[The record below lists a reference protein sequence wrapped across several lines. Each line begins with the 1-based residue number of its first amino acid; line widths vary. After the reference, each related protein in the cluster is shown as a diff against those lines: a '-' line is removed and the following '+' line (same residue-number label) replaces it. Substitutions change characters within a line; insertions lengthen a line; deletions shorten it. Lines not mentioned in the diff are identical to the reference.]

1 MDPRPYGEI
10 YTLTCLVT
18 GKLYV
23 GQTTVGVMKRWS
35 DHIFGAAKH
44 ACLGQAIVKYGRDA
58 FHVAVVDTATDQSD
72 LDAKE
77 VMWIA
82 HLNTMSPNGYNL
94 TEGGTNGSGGR
105 RSQETRERMR
115 QARLGK
121 KLTPES
127 KLKVGLA
134 SQGRK
139 FSLEVRQKLSGMR
152 TGVPRK
158 ESTKQKIRE
167 ALMGHPVSPEAKE
180 KMRVRRTG
188 KKQSPEAIEKTRLA
202 NTGSKRSEETKEKMR
217 LACIGKTATPEAK
230 ANMAKAQ
237 KARRAKDKAAN
248 QKDRQ

>member
-1 MDPRPYGEI
+1 MDLRPYGEI

-35 DHIFGAAKH
+35 DHILGAAKH

-58 FHVAVVDTATDQSD
+58 FQVAVVDTATDQSD

-82 HLNTMSPNGYNL
+82 HLNTMAPNGYNL
-94 TEGGTNGSGGR
+94 TEGGTNGGGGR

-121 KLTPES
+121 KLTPEA

-134 SQGRK
+134 SKGRK
-139 FSLEVRQKLSGMR
+139 FSPEVRKRLSEMR

-158 ESTKQKIRE
+158 QSTKQKIRE
-167 ALMGHPVSPEAKE
+167 AKLGTHHSSEAKE
-180 KMRVRRTG
+180 KMRVAHLGTHP
-188 KKQSPEAIEKTRLA
+188 SPDAIEKTRQA
-202 NTGSKRSEETKEKMR
+202 NLGSTRSEETKAKMR
-217 LACIGKTATPEAK
+217 AAQIGKPRTPEAK
-230 ANMAKAQ
+230 ANMSKAQ
-237 KARRAKDKAAN
+237 KTRQANVRDAK